1 MLKLIRSIVTSS
13 FQHPRIIKKLNHNC
27 CKISLRSLI
36 ILTRESKGGKKKKKN
51 LHAKRIKQILKPH
64 TFKTWRE
71 SHPCLNLKN
80 ISLKI
85 KLFPSIPFH
94 TYFFHTL
101 LTLWNQKIFNDSFPF
116 QRLKDF
122 TPKKNISPILPTPWE
137 QLRKPNDFRYS
148 PISRNRFSL
157 PACMHACIA
166 LVHALF
172 DFARVSWVERCCYV
186 TSSSGCHT
194 HPVLRRG
201 TWETLQCQECGV
213 KVVPFRTGAILKRP
227 ALVPPRLAMADH
239 DWH

>member
-36 ILTRESKGGKKKKKN
+36 ILMRESKGG
-51 LHAKRIKQILKPH
+51 IKQILKPH

-80 ISLKI
+80 ISLEKN
-85 KLFPSIPFH
+85 FFHPSPSIRISSTHFSH
-94 TYFFHTL
+94 S
-101 LTLWNQKIFNDSFPF
+101 KIFNDSFPF